1 MKGLL
6 RLVLGLVG
14 FVVVALIGVGFFAA
28 TLDPNDHK
36 DWIIS
41 KVQEKTGRKLALDG
55 DIRLS
60 LYPWIDVEV
69 NGLTLANAQ
78 GFGDTPFLHV
88 DYFNARVKLI
98 PLLKKQYEV
107 DTVKITGA
115 QVNLARN
122 KDGVTNWADLMKP
135 EAAESKP
142 LPLTAIVLGG
152 VDVQKAQLIWADE
165 VTGSQYKVRDLT
177 FTTGKLIYGEPIN
190 LNLSTSVEANK
201 PALSSDLKLSGIV
214 KYDLDA
220 ERYSVDPL
228 NLDGILRSKQLPG
241 GQTPITFNAAL
252 AADLAKDTAA
262 VNGLKLSA
270 LKTDVSGELQATA
283 VESGKPAVDAVLD
296 VQGADLALWFKVLE
310 VEPLATQLAG
320 LADRGFKFRTKTQID
335 LARGDANL
343 SEINGQILGAS
354 LKGEV
359 KAANIHSPTPSFK
372 GTLNASGPNLP
383 MLMRVAGQLQGGSKS
398 PLARAGEKVA
408 GFPQRDFRIDTTFD
422 ADLKSGDVAVPKLS
436 AHLFGADINA
446 ELNARNAQTPTPSIK
461 GKFAATGSDLPVL
474 MLVAGELQGEKDS
487 ALANY
492 GGKLGR
498 VADKK
503 FDMKMDF
510 DADFKSGD
518 VDVPALTAKAMGV
531 SVTGNLKA
539 RDMGGSGGNASGQ
552 LSVTGEQL
560 KGLLAA
566 LDQAG
571 LGETLRS
578 VKFDA
583 GISGDGNDIALQ
595 PMAMEAV
602 VVSEEVG
609 PKPVKIALQA
619 DTHINLD
626 AQQLDLSG
634 LSVQGLGLDVKGDL
648 KATKILEA
656 PEYAGKLNLA
666 PFNLRQFMRQLKIK
680 PPVMAD
686 GTALKHV
693 AMQTE
698 IAGSAND
705 IKLNKF
711 SGQLDE
717 TKIKGDLSVQ
727 NFEKPVIRFGF
738 DIDQIDAD
746 RYLPPPEKDDGA
758 AAGGKGKG
766 APSVRVHEAASKLP
780 VKLMRELD
788 VKGDLKL
795 GRLVMSKMKFE
806 QVKVNVNGKDGL
818 IKIDP
823 FTAKVYQ
830 GTYDGNIASDF
841 TGKVPKMTLNLK
853 LQGVQL
859 EPLLKD
865 VTGKAK
871 ARGTANFSAA
881 LVGLGA
887 TAPALKRTLNGQMGF
902 SVKNGAI
909 KGYDLGKIMR
919 QGQALK
925 DSFSLKVS
933 DAEETDLSEV
943 TGNPV
948 ATNGVITLDDLK
960 GAGPGV
966 RISGKGIVANL
977 PANTIDYKLTATIVA
992 TSKGQGGKD
1001 LQEGK
1006 LEGVPLDCR
1015 LRGPLNDYKRDC
1027 DATKLIAAMGVKL
1040 LQGVLGLPG
1049 KLIPGGTTAAPATTT
1064 APAAGTSTTT
1074 TTAPAA
1080 TTTTAAKKKKK
1091 PATTTT
1097 TEPQQSDPVKDLTE
1111 GLKGIFGKDE

>member
-78 GFGDTPFLHV
+78 GFGETPFLHV

-107 DTVKITGA
+107 DTVKVTGA

-122 KDGVTNWADLMKP
+122 KDGITNWADLMKP
-135 EAAESKP
+135 EAADAKP

-152 VDVQKAQLIWADE
+152 VDVQKAQLTWADE
-165 VTGSQYKVRDLT
+165 VTGAQYKVRDLT

-252 AADLAKDTAA
+252 AADLAKDTAT

-270 LKTDVSGELQATA
+270 LKADVSGELQATA
-283 VESGKPAVDAVLD
+283 VESGKPAFDAVLD

-320 LADRGFKFRTKTQID
+320 LADKSFKLKTKAQVD

-343 SEINGQILGAS
+343 SEINGQLLGAT

-436 AHLFGADINA
+436 AHLLGADINA
-446 ELNARNAQTPTPSIK
+446 ELSARNTQTKTPSIK
-461 GKFAATGSDLPVL
+461 GKIAATGSDLPVL
-474 MLVAGELQGEKDS
+474 MLVAGEMQGEKDS

-492 GGKLGR
+492 GSKLGR
-498 VADKK
+498 LADKK
-503 FDMKMDF
+503 FDMKVDF
-510 DADFKSGD
+510 DADFKSGN

-531 SVTGNLKA
+531 NVTGNLKA
-539 RDMGGSGGNASGQ
+539 RDMSGKDGNASGQ

-560 KGLLAA
+560 KGLLTA
-566 LDQAG
+566 LDQEG

-578 VKFDA
+578 IKFDA
-583 GISGDGNDIALQ
+583 GIAGTGSDIALK

-626 AQQLDLSG
+626 DQQLELSG

-666 PFNLRQFMRQLKIK
+666 PFNLRQFMRQLKI
-680 PPVMAD
+680 
-686 GTALKHV
+686 
-693 AMQTE
+693 
-698 IAGSAND
+698 
-705 IKLNKF
+705 
-711 SGQLDE
+711 
-717 TKIKGDLSVQ
+717 
-727 NFEKPVIRFGF
+727 
-738 DIDQIDAD
+738 
-746 RYLPPPEKDDGA
+746 
-758 AAGGKGKG
+758 
-766 APSVRVHEAASKLP
+766 
-780 VKLMRELD
+780 
-788 VKGDLKL
+788 
-795 GRLVMSKMKFE
+795 
-806 QVKVNVNGKDGL
+806 
-818 IKIDP
+818 
-823 FTAKVYQ
+823 
-830 GTYDGNIASDF
+830 
-841 TGKVPKMTLNLK
+841 
-853 LQGVQL
+853 
-859 EPLLKD
+859 
-865 VTGKAK
+865 
-871 ARGTANFSAA
+871 
-881 LVGLGA
+881 
-887 TAPALKRTLNGQMGF
+887 
-902 SVKNGAI
+902 
-909 KGYDLGKIMR
+909 
-919 QGQALK
+919 
-925 DSFSLKVS
+925 
-933 DAEETDLSEV
+933 
-943 TGNPV
+943 
-948 ATNGVITLDDLK
+948 
-960 GAGPGV
+960 
-966 RISGKGIVANL
+966 
-977 PANTIDYKLTATIVA
+977 
-992 TSKGQGGKD
+992 
-1001 LQEGK
+1001 
-1006 LEGVPLDCR
+1006 
-1015 LRGPLNDYKRDC
+1015 
-1027 DATKLIAAMGVKL
+1027 
-1040 LQGVLGLPG
+1040 
-1049 KLIPGGTTAAPATTT
+1049 
-1064 APAAGTSTTT
+1064 
-1074 TTAPAA
+1074 
-1080 TTTTAAKKKKK
+1080 
-1091 PATTTT
+1091 
-1097 TEPQQSDPVKDLTE
+1097 
-1111 GLKGIFGKDE
+1111 